1 MLCIIYMIYVWKGIW
16 LYYIPWCLRK
26 PSVIKHFSARKCRHI
41 HARHKKS
48 LQKCVRG
55 LVIRQRYQK
64 WGHPGQTQGHRCP
77 GVDWAPSTIG
87 ITLPKSLPW
96 VTWLCHFFF
105 FYCFPLLQSVYLE
118 GIYLC
123 APSQFCL
130 HNTMKG
136 GISVQTEI
144 VHGTQNSTKFQL
156 SFKHCQPLPTL
167 SALLFP
173 WSHLVFLLPLTFGDR
188 DENREG
194 WSLLLPCLFQDYAV
208 TVLQPV
214 ISWLGLRF
222 IAHPLGQTFHPAPNT
237 WCMINKCWETMM
249 IQYMQE
255 KKAKSL
261 GSLF

>member
-41 HARHKKS
+41 HARYKKS

-105 FYCFPLLQSVYLE
+105 LLFSSPPECVFRRHIFMCTLTILPAQYNE
-118 GIYLC
+118 GRHLC
-123 APSQFCL
+123 A
-130 HNTMKG
+130 
-136 GISVQTEI
+136 
-144 VHGTQNSTKFQL
+144 
-156 SFKHCQPLPTL
+156 
-167 SALLFP
+167 
-173 WSHLVFLLPLTFGDR
+173 DR
-188 DENREG
+188 D
-194 WSLLLPCLFQDYAV
+194 C
-208 TVLQPV
+208 
-214 ISWLGLRF
+214 SWDSELYKVSAQL
-222 IAHPLGQTFHPAPNT
+222 
-237 WCMINKCWETMM
+237 
-249 IQYMQE
+249 
-255 KKAKSL
+255 
-261 GSLF
+261 